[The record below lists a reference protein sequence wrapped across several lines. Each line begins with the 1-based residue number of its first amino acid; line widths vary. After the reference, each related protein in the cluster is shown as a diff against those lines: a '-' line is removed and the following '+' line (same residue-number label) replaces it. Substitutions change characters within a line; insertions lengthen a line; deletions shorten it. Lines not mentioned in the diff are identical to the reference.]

1 VFDYPTVEAIAT
13 YLGQTVLGLATSEPE
28 PDGSPES
35 AEGAVGVLSR
45 VEQLSDDEVDRMLG
59 ERLRSTGA

>member
-1 VFDYPTVEAIAT
+1 VD
-13 YLGQTVLGLATSEPE
+13 
-28 PDGSPES
+28 
-35 AEGAVGVLSR
+35 GVLSR